1 MSADVTLAWPN
12 RFLGLGESFFTALP
26 AQALPDPH
34 WVATS
39 PACAALL
46 GLPSDWADAQALQVF
61 SGNATW
67 PGMQPLASVYS
78 GHQFGVWA
86 GQLGDGRAL
95 WLGELQTPAGPWQ
108 PRDNAAWN
116 LPSI

>member
-1 MSADVTLAWPN
+1 MSANLAWPN

-39 PACAALL
+39 PDCAALL

-67 PGMQPLASVYS
+67 PGMQPLGKRCERARKKRP
-78 GHQFGVWA
+78 Q
-86 GQLGDGRAL
+86 QLDHGERRTGSQRGARA
-95 WLGELQTPAGPWQ
+95 QCI
-108 PRDNAAWN
+108 PR
-116 LPSI
+116 